1 MDSSLSL
8 PLGLGV
14 SSVTSEH
21 LHHHLYSTMK
31 RKHWLF
37 ILGIYI
43 VCTPLL
49 SQEIRTRSIESE
61 AHDIPRL
68 AIGGLVPNT
77 AEDLTYLSVITADTV
92 DLQIL
97 IQPWMSGF
105 RVCREI
111 FLRVSPGD
119 QRVPI
124 YLYEMRQGDYCLRIL
139 RNDEILAVRMLKIE
153 R

>member
-1 MDSSLSL
+1 H
-8 PLGLGV
+8 P
-14 SSVTSEH
+14 
-21 LHHHLYSTMK
+21 TMK
-31 RKHWLF
+31 GKHRLF
-37 ILGIYI
+37 ILGIYM

-49 SQEIRTRSIESE
+49 SQEIRTRSLASK

-92 DLQIL
+92 DLQIF
-97 IQPWMSGF
+97 IHPWMSGF
-105 RVCREI
+105 RVYREI